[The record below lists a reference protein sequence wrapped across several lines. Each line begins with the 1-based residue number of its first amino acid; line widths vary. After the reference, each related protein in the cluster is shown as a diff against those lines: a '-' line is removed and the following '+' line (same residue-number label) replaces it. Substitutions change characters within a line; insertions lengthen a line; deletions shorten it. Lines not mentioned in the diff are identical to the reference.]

1 MPGGGSPPLPAAPGA
16 QWLTHSADQGSRLC
30 SCSAAPSPA
39 VFPPLSHGVAS
50 RGRSGVLAN
59 LWGAVPREGRPI
71 GFERMDT
78 GPCGFRPLGSAPRP
92 QVTGGWACN
101 LGTSA
106 CVTVSC
112 DPGSPWGRAV
122 VSCVSCGCFCF
133 GLGGRVPRGS
143 GDHVGPPWSP
153 RGGPG
158 AGGQGWRPRTFPRGP
173 LLVFCRQPR
182 SPRVALYSL
191 RGLHWLAEPHVGV
204 WGPPDLGALGSHCWV
219 GVELSTALATRGPGL
234 RGPCLVSGVEESGG
248 RGTVDSPTSP
258 GSLPY
263 TC

>member
-1 MPGGGSPPLPAAPGA
+1 MFLLCGPLPRCVSSSVTWGC
-16 QWLTHSADQGSRLC
+16 LQG
-30 SCSAAPSPA
+30 P
-39 VFPPLSHGVAS
+39 V
-50 RGRSGVLAN
+50 
-59 LWGAVPREGRPI
+59 WGAGQPVGCCAEGGKAHWVRKD
-71 GFERMDT
+71 GHRAMWLQA
-78 GPCGFRPLGSAPRP
+78 LGLRPRP

-101 LGTSA
+101 LETLA

-158 AGGQGWRPRTFPRGP
+158 AGGQGRRPRTFPRGP

-219 GVELSTALATRGPGL
+219 GVELSTALA
-234 RGPCLVSGVEESGG
+234 SGAPAWSQV
-248 RGTVDSPTSP
+248 
-258 GSLPY
+258 
-263 TC
+263 

>member
-1 MPGGGSPPLPAAPGA
+1 MFDTRHPAVPGRGSPPLPTAPGA
-16 QWLTHSADQGSRLC
+16 QWLAHSADQGSRLC

-71 GFERMDT
+71 RFERIDT
-78 GPCGFRPLGSAPRP
+78 GLCGFRPLGSAPWP

-133 GLGGRVPRGS
+133 GLGGRVPRGRTLGVPEADQVPEGRAGVLGLFPGGLFWFFVAS
-143 GDHVGPPWSP
+143 HAP
-153 RGGPG
+153 RG
-158 AGGQGWRPRTFPRGP
+158 WHFT
-173 LLVFCRQPR
+173 VY
-182 SPRVALYSL
+182 VA
-191 RGLHWLAEPHVGV
+191 
-204 WGPPDLGALGSHCWV
+204 CI
-219 GVELSTALATRGPGL
+219 
-234 RGPCLVSGVEESGG
+234 
-248 RGTVDSPTSP
+248 
-258 GSLPY
+258 GSLSLTLACGAPQ
-263 TC
+263 TWACWAPTAGWA